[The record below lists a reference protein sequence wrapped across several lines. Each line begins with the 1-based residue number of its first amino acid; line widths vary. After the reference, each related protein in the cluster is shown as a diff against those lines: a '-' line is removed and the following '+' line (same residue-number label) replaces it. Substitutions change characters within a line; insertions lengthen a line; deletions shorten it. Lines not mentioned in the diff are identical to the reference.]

1 MKDARTLTAMLL
13 MVLAGLSFTLL
24 DTTAKHLSSHLPVP
38 FITWVR
44 YLVHFLFML
53 AVFRWRGIDDLM
65 AAPRMGLQVLRGFML
80 LLTTGFAM
88 AAMSTLPMAETLAI
102 AFLAP
107 LIVVLAAIPILKERP
122 PRMVLLATFAGFV
135 GVLMI
140 VRPGGAMVGVGV
152 GFALATAVVYA
163 TYQLLTRLLS
173 GETSAVTLLFYTAL
187 TGTVGASMAVPF
199 FWPQGSISVQ
209 DWVLLCSLGL
219 YGGGGH
225 FLLINAFARAPASTL
240 SPLLYT
246 QLIWQAL
253 AGALFFGHLP
263 DGWAIAGGL
272 IIAASGVMVLLA
284 QRRASQAG

>member
-1 MKDARTLTAMLL
+1 MKDTRTLTAMLF

-44 YLVHFLFML
+44 YLVHFVFML
-53 AVFRWRGIDDLM
+53 VLLGRRGIDDLV
-65 AAPRMGLQVLRGFML
+65 AAPQPVWQVVRGLML

-107 LIVVLAAIPILKERP
+107 LIVVLAAIPVLGERP
-122 PRMVLLATFAGFV
+122 PRAVLLAAFAGFV

-140 VRPGGAMVGVGV
+140 VRPGGAMMGAGVA
-152 GFALATAVVYA
+152 FALATSIVYA
-163 TYQLLTRLLS
+163 TYQLLTRRLS
-173 GETSAVTLLFYTAL
+173 AHTHAVTLLFYTAL
-187 TGTVGASMAVPF
+187 TGTAGASIAVPF
-199 FWPQGSISVQ
+199 FWPQGAISIG
-209 DWVLLCSLGL
+209 DWALLCSLAL

-225 FLLINAFARAPASTL
+225 FLLINAFARAPASAL

-246 QLIWQAL
+246 QLIWQSL
-253 AGALFFGHLP
+253 AGALFFNHLP
-263 DGWAIAGGL
+263 DGWAMAGGL
-272 IIAASGVMVLLA
+272 IIAASGIMVLLA
-284 QRRASQAG
+284 QQKNSQAG